1 MRLFLFVVIR
11 ALTACLLGS
20 SAAAQPLTHQD
31 DLNIDDIPD
40 RLEFELVE
48 NPDGMD
54 SQRVKVV
61 DGDTNELIYI
71 FEPPVLHGDGFGADA
86 RIGADWTGDG
96 IAEIYISVPLVE
108 RWGGYGVVWV
118 YDGVGFDRVLK
129 FDGNVSD
136 IFGLEINEIPD
147 TDGDGWD
154 ELVFSSHFIDT
165 DLDVWQEW
173 LELPKGD
180 LGVNPIAE
188 DDPTLFLRGADVD
201 ENGIVDLEDLADI
214 SSQVGSDDPALDLD
228 TDGTVDAADVT
239 VAAGAW
245 QGGTPVVPNGRLLF
259 WAPDADTG
267 VGTTGE
273 IILKRSTDG
282 GLGGGG
288 SGGGGGG
295 TNGGGGGGGG
305 GGGDDDDDDG
315 GGGGGGGGGGDDDDD
330 DDGDDDDEDEDETK
344 PRCLF
349 DNPENWIDRESTTNE
364 NCVLVLIGQALGKY
378 SAIFPGNGP
387 TRLTFGAVTSELG
400 SAISWS
406 VSGATV
412 EGISFA
418 DNYGFSRC
426 TILIE
431 NPGTVTISANVA
443 SPCGGLYVHGKT
455 RVIEL
460 DLDVDSDN
468 DDSLDSPERDEDE
481 ELAEFAHWPTD
492 DTPGKVAL
500 TNIFDYDGDGLPG
513 YIDGI
518 NMFDTVD
525 ITDDDEGGEEMLVP
539 LVFDVDGPVCE
550 EAAVRFFYQ
559 AAKPP
564 IGTSDSLFGYERA
577 YEDGE
582 RVRLWANRGPSRDP
596 RTIND
601 GGDYIPPGVWI
612 PLSEFGMVQIDSSG
626 IASVAESVTLWVEL
640 VMPSVFTGDAIIKA
654 ELAPGVEG
662 STWPRDA
669 VRFTATEVVLLGV
682 NASEEEHETA
692 VLVRSVIP
700 DSGIPSFEAQG
711 TGPWMSHRVRIL
723 DPRPSAYISN
733 LSMESHELPLHP
745 VDDGVY
751 ETEDFVIPDYRRQVT
766 QPPLQQMLGL
776 PNGVRNVDL
785 YYNPSWS
792 WGLVEE
798 PDPPALG
805 PPDDLLEDL
814 QRNADGVSLEMK
826 NEGWAPR
833 NVNNGGSE
841 FGIEVDRRLA
851 LRYQGHANIRYG
863 MLVDPETGIVRQ
875 LDGATGSVPG
885 RVQLDAVICK
895 PGYTPQIG
903 QPLDVTKC
911 WYADVKISA
920 GGSRLVGDQAR
931 RIRDIFPNERVMLVR
946 PKWRWDQRMQNWIIN
961 PKWKAVARVLGFLG
975 FGSAVLAT
983 IHPHSGDALL
993 EDWVALHEGILAAG
1007 NDQAELTLAMQDIGP
1022 VIIRWFDT
1030 FTGGGIG
1037 AAFLYPKLIDMYSG
1051 QSDEE

>member
-71 FEPPVLHGDGFGADA
+71 FEPPVLLGDGFGADA

-330 DDGDDDDEDEDETK
+330 DDDGDDDDEDEDETK

-387 TRLTFGAVTSELG
+387 TRLTFGAVTSESG
-400 SAISWS
+400 SAINWS
-406 VSGATV
+406 VTGATV
-412 EGISFA
+412 ENISFS
-418 DNYGFSRC
+418 NTYGFSRC

-431 NPGTVTISANVA
+431 DPGTVTISANVA
-443 SPCGGLYVHGKT
+443 SPCGGLSVQGKT
-455 RVIEL
+455 RVLEL

-468 DDSLDSPERDEDE
+468 DDSLGSPERDEDE
-481 ELAEFAHWPTD
+481 ELTEFAHWPTD

-518 NMFDTVD
+518 NMYDLVD
-525 ITDDDEGGEEMLVP
+525 HEDDDVGGQDMLVP
-539 LVFDVDGPVCE
+539 LVFDVDGPVCD
-550 EAAVRFFYQ
+550 EAFVKFRY
-559 AAKPP
+559 AAARPP
-564 IGTSDSLFGYERA
+564 IGNEDELAGLLRV
-577 YEDGE
+577 YEDDE
-582 RVRLWANRGPSRDP
+582 HVRLWLNKGPFRDP
-596 RTIND
+596 RSIKD
-601 GGDYIPPGVWI
+601 GGDYIPPNTWI
-612 PLSEFGMVQIDSSG
+612 SLSEFGLVDLQDGTM
-626 IASVAESVTLWVEL
+626 AAPAENVTLWIEP
-640 VMPSVFTGDAIIKA
+640 VMPSRYTGDALISA
-654 ELAPGVEG
+654 ELATGITG
-662 STWPRDA
+662 STKPRDA
-669 VRFTATEVVLLGV
+669 VRITATEIIIFGDNNPTADMQRSPFVVKSDL
-682 NASEEEHETA
+682 NALDPVHDAHHDGQLAIHS
-692 VLVRSVIP
+692 LI
-700 DSGIPSFEAQG
+700 
-711 TGPWMSHRVRIL
+711 IL
-723 DPRPSAYISN
+723 DPRAASYLESVNINGFEIPLYLAGLGVHQTPEFRIADISGVLPSADGPWLIQAPNSN
-733 LSMESHELPLHP
+733 DLSVE
-745 VDDGVY
+745 
-751 ETEDFVIPDYRRQVT
+751 
-766 QPPLQQMLGL
+766 
-776 PNGVRNVDL
+776 
-785 YYNPSWS
+785 YNPSVLLS
-792 WGLVEE
+792 LVQGSSEQYVE
-798 PDPPALG
+798 PLINEVAS
-805 PPDDLLEDL
+805 
-814 QRNADGVSLEMK
+814 SLDQITLDMK
-826 NEGWAPR
+826 NQNWVP
-833 NVNNGGSE
+833 NNPA
-841 FGIEVDRRLA
+841 D
-851 LRYQGHANIRYG
+851 
-863 MLVDPETGIVRQ
+863 
-875 LDGATGSVPG
+875 DGAFGKEVHN
-885 RVQLDAVICK
+885 RL
-895 PGYTPQIG
+895 
-903 QPLDVTKC
+903 
-911 WYADVKISA
+911 SA
-920 GGSRLVGDQAR
+920 QY
-931 RIRDIFPNERVMLVR
+931 
-946 PKWRWDQRMQNWIIN
+946 
-961 PKWKAVARVLGFLG
+961 
-975 FGSAVLAT
+975 
-983 IHPHSGDALL
+983 
-993 EDWVALHEGILAAG
+993 AG
-1007 NDQAELTLAMQDIGP
+1007 NSR
-1022 VIIRWFDT
+1022 VR
-1030 FTGGGIG
+1030 GGM
-1037 AAFLYPKLIDMYSG
+1037 LIDMNTREILVLEGYNGAGTSTAVQVDVVVFDDGYSPEQG
-1051 QSDEE
+1051 DILDPSKAEAIDAKTNNRGRIRSTQRSRLRSVFDNDKIRVLNAKHKWTASNSWHVNPRWKSAAGVATVLGAGVTVWVILQPDQYDARFDDIRRAYEGTLAQPDNPSFKRDLVDSAIGLYSSLTGESGKAFEYVALIEAYSNIQ